1 MESQG
6 LLNSMKR
13 LDDTGHTPRLFQEF
27 EAAGLVAPI
36 KEEWVKIKGG
46 KDHPVLPFRSVVQ
59 AMSACGKLESL
70 LGDKFGLLDGL
81 ANFWERYRPH
91 HPNHPIYSLDKERL
105 GSTVPLLAH
114 ADEGTGKKK
123 KAIMI
128 LQIQP
133 LHGKGTSRHAE
144 GGLNF
149 VGVSVSTR
157 YLYSVMT
164 AKVYA
169 GINAQRLDCLV
180 GHMADDLTGLF
191 HSPVEVTIRGTKKSL
206 FFSCV
211 GLKGDWPALVKLGKL
226 QRHFGRTSAG
236 TESTGICHL
245 CRAGQGGFPYN
256 NFDYDAM
263 LESRRLVALPWDSP
277 GALSTKIPQDQERLA
292 EFFKIDVFHTF
303 HKGIFGDLAANA
315 IETRSPYVEEFLQ
328 AFDVSVL
335 C

>member
-1 MESQG
+1 MGEDKRWQGSPRATFSQ
-6 LLNSMKR
+6 
-13 LDDTGHTPRLFQEF
+13 
-27 EAAGLVAPI
+27 
-36 KEEWVKIKGG
+36 
-46 KDHPVLPFRSVVQ
+46 
-59 AMSACGKLESL
+59 CGASNVCLWKAWI
-70 LGDKFGLLDGL
+70 F
-81 ANFWERYRPH
+81 ARWQIWP
-91 HPNHPIYSLDKERL
+91 
-105 GSTVPLLAH
+105 AWW
-114 ADEGTGKKK
+114 TGKFLGKISASPSQPSNLQLGQGASWKYSAFAGTCWRRDGEKK

-133 LHGKGTSRHAE
+133 LHGKGTSRRAE